1 MARGIVN
8 AAKSASNAISINQV
22 CHVERIEEANL
33 RCPALGADPLA
44 L

>member
-22 CHVERIEEANL
+22 CNVDRIEETNL
-33 RCPALGADPLA
+33 RCRVLA
-44 L
+44 WC